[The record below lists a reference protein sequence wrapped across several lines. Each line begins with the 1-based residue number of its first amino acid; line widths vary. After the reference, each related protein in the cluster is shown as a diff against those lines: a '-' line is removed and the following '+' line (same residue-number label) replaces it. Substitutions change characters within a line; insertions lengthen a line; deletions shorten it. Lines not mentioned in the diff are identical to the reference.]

1 MDKVIVIGAGGL
13 AREVVDILLAC
24 NQGGIKYEI
33 IGFIDENVANHGKVL
48 NGFPIL
54 GDFSWFQNVDKTEI
68 RLIAG
73 IGSPAI
79 RKKMIQK
86 ALDIGLK
93 FINIFHPSAIVTP
106 FINYGVGVVLT
117 AGCILTNQIQ
127 IGNHVFLNLDCTV
140 GHDAIIRDYCNI
152 NPGVH
157 ISGNVTLE
165 TGCEI
170 GTGANIIQGINIG
183 KWSVIGAGSVVVR
196 DVPANVTAVGI
207 PSKII
212 KTREEGWQNSL

>member
-24 NQGGIKYEI
+24 NQGGTKYEI

-54 GDFSWFQNVDKTEI
+54 GDFSWFQNVDNTDI
-68 RLIAG
+68 SIVSG
-73 IGSPAI
+73 IGNPVV
-79 RKKMIQK
+79 RKKLVQK
-86 ALDIGLK
+86 ALDLNLK
-93 FINIFHPSAIVTP
+93 FINILHPSAIVTP
-106 FINYGVGVVLT
+106 FIDYGVGIVIT

-127 IGNHVFLNLDCTV
+127 LGNHVFLNLDCTV
-140 GHDAIIRDYCNI
+140 GHDVIIGDYCNI

-183 KWSVIGAGSVVVR
+183 KWSIIGAGSVVVR
-196 DVPANVTAVGI
+196 DLPANVTAVGI
-207 PSKII
+207 PSKVI
-212 KTREEGWQNSL
+212 KTRTDEIQN